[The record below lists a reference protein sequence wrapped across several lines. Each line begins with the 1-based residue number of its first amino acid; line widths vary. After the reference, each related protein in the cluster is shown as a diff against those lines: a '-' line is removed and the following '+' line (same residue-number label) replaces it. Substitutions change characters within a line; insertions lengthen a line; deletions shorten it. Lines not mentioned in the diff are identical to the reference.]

1 MRNDNWRGALG
12 ILAWF
17 LGATA
22 LLALAGSLGS
32 WNFNASRRLGQHLL
46 QQSSL
51 PRHIQSRSGC
61 AGCSRR

>member
-22 LLALAGSLGS
+22 LLALAGLLGY
-32 WNFNASRRLGQHLL
+32 WYFNDFTPPWAA
-46 QQSSL
+46 
-51 PRHIQSRSGC
+51 PP
-61 AGCSRR
+61 CSKAACPDRYRAP